1 MKIYDCK
8 CEGCQ
13 AEFQAVLEGEGDKV
27 ECPGCHTDEIKMTE
41 TEAEIGCGGG
51 GCSSCGGCGTSSE

>member
-13 AEFQAVLEGEGDKV
+13 AEFQAVLEGEDDKV
-27 ECPGCHTDEIKMTE
+27 KCPSCEQEKVTMTE
-41 TEAEIGCGGG
+41 SEVQPGCGGG
-51 GCSSCGGCGTSSE
+51 CGGCGGGCSTE